1 MTNCEVLQL
10 DALLGH
16 VLAAIR
22 EADRLVA
29 ESRGTEAL
37 SSRLR
42 DLRSDLEGVS
52 GEIHS
57 LEADVAGDCGA
68 SPLVDRKTLIAGLI
82 ERYPLHDPAQFASP
96 IADLAAGERFVLV
109 ERNRDGSTHWF
120 STHATLA
127 AAASYHDTQ
136 EYVDDW
142 EVITAVDLDQGA
154 VYDAATVTTW
164 SEASQ
169 R

>member
-1 MTNCEVLQL
+1 MSDCQVLQL

-29 ESRGTEAL
+29 ESRGAEAL
-37 SSRLR
+37 SRLR
-42 DLRSDLEGVS
+42 DLRADLEGVS

-57 LEADVAGDCGA
+57 LEADVVGDYEA
-68 SPLVDRKTLIAGLI
+68 FSSVDRNDLIAGLI
-82 ERYPLHDPAQFASP
+82 ERYPLHDPTQFASP
-96 IADLAAGERFVLV
+96 TADLAAGERFVLI

-127 AAASYHDTQ
+127 AAASYHDRQ

-142 EVITAVDLDQGA
+142 QIITAVDLDQGT
-154 VYDAATVTTW
+154 VYDAAVVTTW
-164 SEASQ
+164 SEAAQ
-169 R
+169 Q

>member
-1 MTNCEVLQL
+1 MTDCQVLQL
-10 DALLGH
+10 DALLAH
-16 VLAAIR
+16 VLAAIC

-29 ESRGTEAL
+29 ESRGAQAQ
-37 SSRLR
+37 SRLR
-42 DLRSDLEGVS
+42 ALRADLESVS

-57 LEADVAGDCGA
+57 LEAEVADDGGA
-68 SPLVDRKTLIAGLI
+68 SPPVDREVLIAGLI

-96 IADLAAGERFVLV
+96 TADLAAGERFVLI

-127 AAASYHDTQ
+127 AAASYHDDQ

-142 EVITAVDLDQGA
+142 EIITAVDLDQGT
-154 VYDAATVTTW
+154 VYDATTVTAW
-164 SEASQ
+164 SEATQ